1 MTIDIRGM
9 DDRALCARVSRRVT
23 AALGRLRVSP
33 VAAQVVFFDDDGPKG
48 GVATRCALTVRL
60 PYRRALRVEHVAE
73 TPRLA
78 FDGGFAVLE
87 RQLARFRERE
97 RRRRPKKYYVAKRL
111 LTAGLEPAEEGRK
124 R

>member
-1 MTIDIRGM
+1 
-9 DDRALCARVSRRVT
+9 
-23 AALGRLRVSP
+23 
-33 VAAQVVFFDDDGPKG
+33 
-48 GVATRCALTVRL
+48 
-60 PYRRALRVEHVAE
+60 VEHVAE

-97 RRRRPKKYYVAKRL
+97 RERRRRPKKYYVAKRL
-111 LTAGLEPAEEGRK
+111 LTAGLEPAEEGGK